1 MCGIV
6 RSIVHCFK
14 THPDERPLTENYNRN
29 YFPFRR
35 ISFREL
41 SLFNSYLNVF
51 VRKGGTRFSVIDLSR
66 ILSRC
71 ERDYLIEH
79 GIRNAIPK

>member
-1 MCGIV
+1 MKDC
-6 RSIVHCFK
+6 SLVHCFK
-14 THPDERPLTENYNRN
+14 TYPDERPLTESHNRN
-29 YFPFRR
+29 YFPLRR
-35 ISFREL
+35 TSLREL

-51 VRKGGTRFSVIDLSR
+51 VRKGATRFNVIDLSR
-66 ILSRC
+66 ILSRR